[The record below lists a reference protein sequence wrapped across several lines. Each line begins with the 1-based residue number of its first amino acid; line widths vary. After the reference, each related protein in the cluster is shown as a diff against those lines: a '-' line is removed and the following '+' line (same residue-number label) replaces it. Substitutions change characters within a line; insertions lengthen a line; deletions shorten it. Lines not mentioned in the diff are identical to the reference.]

1 MTPDELRAIGAALY
15 GAEWQS
21 PLARALGVNPR
32 TIRKLV
38 SGEMRVSATLEAAI
52 RALTGATDP
61 DALDVMRPRDAWIVG
76 EGPERADGARIE
88 YLVHARRPRFIARVA
103 ADDGDTDADR
113 GTGVTYSGDGYVLCE
128 IAWIDAPPG
137 PAELHRLMEAACDA
151 IDGDASG

>member
-1 MTPDELRAIGAALY
+1 MTPDELRAVGASLY
-15 GAEWQS
+15 GPEWQS
-21 PLARALGVNPR
+21 PMARALGVNPR

-38 SGEMRVSATLEAAI
+38 AGETRISPAMETAI
-52 RALTGATDP
+52 RALTGAADP
-61 DALDVMRPRDAWIVG
+61 DALDVMRPRDAWIMG
-76 EGPERADGARIE
+76 DGPVREDGSRIE
-88 YLVHARRPRFIARVA
+88 YLIHGRRPRFIARVA
-103 ADDGDTDADR
+103 ADDGDEDADR